1 MHVIRNNRLEEVG
14 DDDPDV
20 DFVLESPA
28 KHWST
33 HINMIPLQ
41 SAVQSPRLFYG
52 ARFVNQALS
61 LENGEAPLVQN
72 LDPNDKEGRS
82 FDQILGNQMG
92 IQRAKRPGTVMK
104 VTPDSIRVRHDDDGT
119 EEEHELYNDQPFNQK
134 SVVGA
139 TEIVIRRRSGE
150 LWRGPIA
157 DYAWRK
163 TDCVAAYD
171 PVTLKSAWQRVIR
184 KVEHVNDKQL
194 LRVSYT
200 SGRHVVVTEDHSLLH
215 FDGER
220 IAPILPGQ
228 CAIGRTKSPIVFGGV
243 RGRAGKPGDYD
254 LGLLVGLYLSEGD
267 LPLEGQRVKV
277 AARRLSNNV
286 RIAVTGTARRK
297 QVDDLFVRLGH
308 SPNKRSE
315 GRAAFNCRRRSAWVA
330 EHCGRGAGNKFIHPS
345 LLAGS
350 ADLRLGILRGFM
362 AGDGCMESDSNGAL
376 HVHSAVTSERLRDD
390 LVLLLNGMG
399 IFTTLFFA
407 GRKRYSDLWNDAF
420 GFRVI
425 SRHLSKLDRWFFY
438 DDRHE
443 DYKGWLRE
451 TYRASPFERI
461 TVPVAYSNK
470 ASLAP
475 LGVDNLGP
483 GQVTNYVRKTSG
495 LGGILVAKHNAARAA
510 GPYGL
515 LGASDLLWDTVEAV
529 ELAPFEEMVYDLSV
543 ENAEAFAVCGG
554 LLVHNSGVHSRT
566 LVKPGDKFTKGQ
578 MLAATNYTDD
588 EGTVN
593 MGLNARV
600 GLVPWNGHTMDDAIA
615 LSESFA
621 NRFKATQYKVM
632 KQDSSDNLKADLNHF
647 RSMFPTR
654 FSKETLENF
663 DPNGLVKPGTVLKSG
678 DPILLATMPRTLSSA
693 GANVGKLS
701 KVLQQSRRDAS
712 MVWEGHGDATVV
724 DSRMTK
730 NGYKV
735 VLKYSKSLAEGDK
748 ITFRQGGK
756 GTVAKVIPDD
766 RMPRTLDGH
775 ALEVMLNPLSL
786 VSRANPATAHE
797 LRLGKVARALGK
809 PIKVP
814 SYLPKG
820 QSWDAF
826 IRQQEEA
833 AGVQAMER
841 IFDPETNRELVNPI
855 AVGYGF
861 INRLH
866 HTSASKSSA
875 RGVAGYDCFD
885 DQTEVL
891 TDRGWV
897 TWPDVT
903 ESDALATM
911 NEEKT
916 SMTFEH
922 PAALQRYDYDGEML
936 GFEGR
941 YLDWLVTPNHKFLV
955 QHMKSKTWQ
964 LKTAEELYE
973 RTYYVPQFGYVYEG
987 AATEEFSVD
996 FSHVGRAGVKTSR
1009 INLPW
1014 DDYAA
1019 LTGWWLS
1026 EGSVQVGEHYT
1037 VRIFQDIEANPVK
1050 FAEIEALLRR
1060 LGLNFCYV
1068 KGRGHVIGFKISHK
1082 ALALHYNEHCF
1093 GVCQKRLPRELF
1105 TASLTAREL
1114 LLAAFIDGDGHRAPW
1129 RIDPTKHSARISS
1142 VCRELLDDLQV
1153 IALSVGLGGVLSAIK
1168 PSPFKQAKN
1177 PDKHQPQFY
1186 LGIANHRRKA
1196 TVDFWNKGNM
1206 FKQYY
1211 RAHYK
1216 GEIFCATMPTSGMLL
1231 VRRNGKPCWTGNS
1244 NDQPLRG
1251 GHSEGAQA
1259 KRFSGLENAAAMSS
1273 GAYALMRENATL
1285 RGSRNDEYWRAL
1297 RAGKSTPVPGVPF
1310 VMHKFRALLSG
1321 AGINTRDVGK
1331 GRVRLAPFTDRDLD
1345 GHDPVD
1351 VENGN
1356 IVDTKT
1362 LSPIKG
1368 GLFDPRIVTGEK
1380 WGRIRL
1386 PRSVPNPAYS
1396 EAIRV
1401 MLGIT
1406 QKEMDAVLRGEAE
1419 LPPKLRERLG
1429 LDKPQE
1435 SA

>member
-61 LENGEAPLVQN
+61 LEKGEAPLVQN

-92 IQRAKRPGTVMK
+92 IQRGKRPGTVLK
-104 VTPDSIRVRHDDDGT
+104 VTPDSIRVRHDDDGS
-119 EEEHELYNDQPFNQK
+119 EEEHELYRDQAFNQK
-134 SVVGA
+134 SG
-139 TEIVIRRRSGE
+139 INS
-150 LWRGPIA
+150 
-157 DYAWRK
+157 
-163 TDCVAAYD
+163 
-171 PVTLKSAWQRVIR
+171 RV
-184 KVEHVNDKQL
+184 
-194 LRVSYT
+194 
-200 SGRHVVVTEDHSLLH
+200 
-215 FDGER
+215 
-220 IAPILPGQ
+220 
-228 CAIGRTKSPIVFGGV
+228 
-243 RGRAGKPGDYD
+243 
-254 LGLLVGLYLSEGD
+254 
-267 LPLEGQRVKV
+267 
-277 AARRLSNNV
+277 
-286 RIAVTGTARRK
+286 
-297 QVDDLFVRLGH
+297 
-308 SPNKRSE
+308 
-315 GRAAFNCRRRSAWVA
+315 
-330 EHCGRGAGNKFIHPS
+330 
-345 LLAGS
+345 
-350 ADLRLGILRGFM
+350 
-362 AGDGCMESDSNGAL
+362 
-376 HVHSAVTSERLRDD
+376 
-390 LVLLLNGMG
+390 
-399 IFTTLFFA
+399 
-407 GRKRYSDLWNDAF
+407 
-420 GFRVI
+420 
-425 SRHLSKLDRWFFY
+425 
-438 DDRHE
+438 
-443 DYKGWLRE
+443 
-451 TYRASPFERI
+451 
-461 TVPVAYSNK
+461 
-470 ASLAP
+470 
-475 LGVDNLGP
+475 
-483 GQVTNYVRKTSG
+483 
-495 LGGILVAKHNAARAA
+495 
-510 GPYGL
+510 
-515 LGASDLLWDTVEAV
+515 
-529 ELAPFEEMVYDLSV
+529 
-543 ENAEAFAVCGG
+543 
-554 LLVHNSGVHSRT
+554 

-647 RSMFPTR
+647 RSLFPSR
-654 FSKETLENF
+654 FPKETLENF

-678 DPILLATMPRTLSSA
+678 DPVLLATMPQTLSST

-712 MVWEGHGDATVV
+712 MVWEGHGEATVI

-735 VLKYSKSLAEGDK
+735 VLRYSKALAEGDK
-748 ITFRQGGK
+748 VTFRQGGK
-756 GTVAKVIPDD
+756 GTVAKVIPND
-766 RMPRTLDGH
+766 RMPRTLDGQ
-775 ALEVMLNPLSL
+775 ALDVMLNPLSL

-841 IFDPETNRELVNPI
+841 IFDPETNRELANPI

-861 INRLH
+861 LNRLH
-866 HTSASKSSA
+866 HTSESKGSA
-875 RGVAGYDCFD
+875 RGVAGYD
-885 DQTEVL
+885 
-891 TDRGWV
+891 G
-897 TWPDVT
+897 
-903 ESDALATM
+903 
-911 NEEKT
+911 NE
-916 SMTFEH
+916 
-922 PAALQRYDYDGEML
+922 
-936 GFEGR
+936 
-941 YLDWLVTPNHKFLV
+941 
-955 QHMKSKTWQ
+955 
-964 LKTAEELYE
+964 
-973 RTYYVPQFGYVYEG
+973 
-987 AATEEFSVD
+987 
-996 FSHVGRAGVKTSR
+996 
-1009 INLPW
+1009 
-1014 DDYAA
+1014 
-1019 LTGWWLS
+1019 
-1026 EGSVQVGEHYT
+1026 
-1037 VRIFQDIEANPVK
+1037 
-1050 FAEIEALLRR
+1050 
-1060 LGLNFCYV
+1060 
-1068 KGRGHVIGFKISHK
+1068 
-1082 ALALHYNEHCF
+1082 
-1093 GVCQKRLPRELF
+1093 
-1105 TASLTAREL
+1105 
-1114 LLAAFIDGDGHRAPW
+1114 
-1129 RIDPTKHSARISS
+1129 
-1142 VCRELLDDLQV
+1142 
-1153 IALSVGLGGVLSAIK
+1153 
-1168 PSPFKQAKN
+1168 
-1177 PDKHQPQFY
+1177 
-1186 LGIANHRRKA
+1186 
-1196 TVDFWNKGNM
+1196 
-1206 FKQYY
+1206 
-1211 RAHYK
+1211 
-1216 GEIFCATMPTSGMLL
+1216 
-1231 VRRNGKPCWTGNS
+1231 
-1244 NDQPLRG
+1244 QPLRG

-1259 KRFSGLENAAAMSS
+1259 KRFSGLENAAAMSA
-1273 GAYALMRENATL
+1273 GAYALMRENSTL
-1285 RGSRNDEYWRAL
+1285 RGQRNDEYWRAL
-1297 RAGKSTPVPGVPF
+1297 RAGRSTPALGTPF

-1386 PRSVPNPAYS
+1386 PRPVPNPAYS

-1435 SA
+1435 